1 MPIRPRRLTDTDRA
15 DWAFVARGVA
25 PLPGR
30 TSVPGTPA
38 ESDPAAA
45 MVPERPVAV
54 SVLPRPLP
62 QPSARHR
69 PASVEIGAEPAGLD
83 RSSWQRFRGGKVV
96 AARRLDLHGM
106 TTHRAFHALSAFLR
120 TAHADRLRCVEVIT
134 GRGSPDPM
142 GMGMATGT
150 IRREFP
156 LWLNLPDIR
165 PMILAASYPH
175 AANPGSVRILLRRPR

>member
-1 MPIRPRRLTDTDRA
+1 MAERMRRLSEADLA
-15 DWAFVARGVA
+15 DWAHVARQIA

-30 TSVPGTPA
+30 TAPTAQPPA
-38 ESDPAAA
+38 SD
-45 MVPERPVAV
+45 RPVAI
-54 SVLPRPLP
+54 SVIPRPLP
-62 QPSARHR
+62 QPQARR
-69 PASVEIGAEPAGLD
+69 SVGLVEIGAEPAGLD
-83 RSSWQRFRGGKVV
+83 RASWQRFRGGKVV

-106 TTHRAFHALSAFLR
+106 TTQHAFRALTAFLR

-134 GRGSPDPM
+134 GRGSSE
-142 GMGMATGT
+142 GAGT

-165 PMILAASYPH
+165 GMILAASHPH

>member
-1 MPIRPRRLTDTDRA
+1 MPIRLRRLTETDRA

-30 TSVPGTPA
+30 APS
-38 ESDPAAA
+38 SRLPAADEPTQA
-45 MVPERPVAV
+45 APPIPERPVAI

-62 QPSARHR
+62 QPPARHR
-69 PASVEIGAEPAGLD
+69 PAPVEIGAEPAGLD

-106 TTHRAFHALSAFLR
+106 TTQRAFHALSAFLR
-120 TAHADRLRCVEVIT
+120 TAHADRLRCVEVVT

-142 GMGMATGT
+142 GTGT